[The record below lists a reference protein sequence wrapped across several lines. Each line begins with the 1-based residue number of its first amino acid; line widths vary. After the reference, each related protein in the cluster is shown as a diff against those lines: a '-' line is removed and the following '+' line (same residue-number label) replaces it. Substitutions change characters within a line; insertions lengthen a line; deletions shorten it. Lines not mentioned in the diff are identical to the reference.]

1 MSLLR
6 LAALLV
12 CAAAMIA
19 PAAAQA
25 PTAQAP
31 AAPAPAG
38 QGSAKPGQAQKP
50 AGGQREKQFPVPS
63 NWTAVSLNGKPF
75 GGRDRPTFS
84 LDQQYRAKGFGG
96 CNTYSAT
103 SYPLREQRLAVG
115 PVRPHQEAM
124 RQGGHGDGARL
135 SGRPA
140 HLHAMGFRR
149 LDAGGEDAVRRFTLR
164 ALDLTNRSRRPR
176 PTRYLLM
183 RPSVSATRVTTS
195 FGVL

>member
-19 PAAAQA
+19 PAAAQV
-25 PTAQAP
+25 PTTQAP
-31 AAPAPAG
+31 AGSGSAG
-38 QGSAKPGQAQKP
+38 SGSAKPGQAAKP
-50 AGGQREKQFPVPS
+50 GGGQREKQFPVPS

-115 PVRPHQEAM
+115 PFALTKKQCDKEVMETERAFLVALRTSMQWDFDGSTLVVKT
-124 RQGGHGDGARL
+124 QSGDL
-135 SGRPA
+135 
-140 HLHAMGFRR
+140 
-149 LDAGGEDAVRRFTLR
+149 RFE
-164 ALDLTNRSRRPR
+164 RSI
-176 PTRYLLM
+176 
-183 RPSVSATRVTTS
+183 
-195 FGVL
+195 